1 MMRMCPYGCI
11 LIRYIQLWR
20 MLRYAF
26 VCGLVL
32 MLVPLPTLVDVE
44 RDTGP
49 REGHAEERGNEY
61 DDATALSGYA
71 SGVYV
76 IVHTAQTVGKTLV
89 GILSVIC
96 SFGGDFLKSVAVERH
111 AVSVI
116 IYKPVALSHHYESRG
131 LVCLRR

>member
-1 MMRMCPYGCI
+1 MCPYGCI

-20 MLRYAF
+20 MLRYMF

-71 SGVYV
+71 SGS
-76 IVHTAQTVGKTLV
+76 G
-89 GILSVIC
+89 
-96 SFGGDFLKSVAVERH
+96 
-111 AVSVI
+111 AVS
-116 IYKPVALSHHYESRG
+116 KTQFSRLCLALNERM
-131 LVCLRR
+131 